1 MPSVSLKYGRSSKS
15 GAAEAIEDIVDQ
27 LGPVDPKLV
36 TLFAARDRDHAA
48 LNRELRERLPSGARL
63 LGASSAAE
71 ITREGVELGSVVVG
85 SLEGDLEVGI
95 GLGRGLETDALRAGG
110 DAMKVACAELGTTP
124 NAVDTSSHVG
134 VVIDDGY
141 KNKKE
146 ELLMGALGQNQG
158 ILLVGGGASCPEMDP
173 AKQSSLIHVD
183 GEVADDC
190 VAIAMIRTAA
200 PFAALR
206 HHAYTPTDQRMVI
219 TDVSDDGYRALTID
233 GKPAAAHYADVIG
246 VGVEELPFGMP
257 KGFSDRP
264 LAMRVGREFFM
275 RSPLAPLPDGSVLF
289 ANLIEEGAEYE
300 LMKLGD
306 QPSAMKQ
313 FWAEEVPRRVTNP
326 QSALLFHCNGRQYVA
341 MQQGNTDA
349 LSDAFASAPPSAGFN
364 VQFEMYCGF
373 HINTTLTTL
382 VFGSDA

>member
-1 MPSVSLKYGRSSKS
+1 MASVTLKYGRSSKTDE
-15 GAAEAIEDIVDQ
+15 ADAIEDVLEQ

-48 LNRELRERLPSGARL
+48 LNAKLRERLPAGARL
-63 LGASSAAE
+63 LGASSAGE
-71 ITREGVELGSVVVG
+71 ITREGVAFGSIVVAA
-85 SLEGDLEVGI
+85 LEGDLEVGL
-95 GLGRGLETDALRAGG
+95 GLGSGLENDALRAGG
-110 DAMKVACAELGTTP
+110 DAMKSACEQLGTTP

-173 AKQSSLIHVD
+173 AKQSSVIHVD

-190 VAIAMIRTAA
+190 VAIAMIKTSA

-206 HHAYTPTDQRMVI
+206 HHAYSPTEERMVI
-219 TDVSDDGYRALTID
+219 TEVSDDGYRALTID

-246 VGVEELPFGMP
+246 VKPEELPFGMP
-257 KGFSDRP
+257 TGFSDRP
-264 LAMRVGREFFM
+264 LAMRVGREYFM
-275 RSPLAPLPDGSVLF
+275 RSPLTPLPDGSVLF

-313 FWAEEVPRRVTNP
+313 FWTEEVPRRVRNP
-326 QSALLFHCNGRQYVA
+326 QSALLFHCNGRQFVA
-341 MQQGNTDA
+341 MQQGSAEA
-349 LSDAFASAPPSAGFN
+349 LSAAFATAPPSAGLN

>member
-1 MPSVSLKYGRSSKS
+1 MPSVSLKYGRSSKPDAA
-15 GAAEAIEDIVDQ
+15 GAIEEAIEQ

-36 TLFAARDRDHAA
+36 TLFAARGRDHDA

-63 LGASSAAE
+63 LGASSAGE
-71 ITREGVELGSVVVG
+71 VTREGVEFGSVVVAA
-85 SLEGDLEVGI
+85 LEGDLEVGL
-95 GLGRGLETDALRAGG
+95 GLGKGLASDALRAGG
-110 DAMKVACAELGTTP
+110 DAMKAACAELDTTP
-124 NAVDTSSHVG
+124 GALDTSSHVG

-173 AKQSSLIHVD
+173 AKQSSVLHVD
-183 GEVADDC
+183 GEVTDDC
-190 VAIAMIRTAA
+190 VAIAMIRTQA

-206 HHAYTPTDQRMVI
+206 HHAYTPTDERMVI
-219 TDVSDDGYRALTID
+219 TEVSDDGYRAITID
-233 GKPAAAHYADVIG
+233 DEPAAAHYADVIG
-246 VGVEELPFGMP
+246 VKVEELPFGMP
-257 KGFSDRP
+257 TGFSDRP
-264 LAMRVGREFFM
+264 LAMRVGREYFM
-275 RSPLAPLPDGSVLF
+275 RSPLTPLPDGSVMF

-306 QPSAMKQ
+306 QPSLMKR
-313 FWAEEVPRRVTNP
+313 FWTEEVPRRVTNP

-341 MQQGNTDA
+341 MQQGHTEELA
-349 LSDAFASAPPSAGFN
+349 AAFATAPPSAGFN